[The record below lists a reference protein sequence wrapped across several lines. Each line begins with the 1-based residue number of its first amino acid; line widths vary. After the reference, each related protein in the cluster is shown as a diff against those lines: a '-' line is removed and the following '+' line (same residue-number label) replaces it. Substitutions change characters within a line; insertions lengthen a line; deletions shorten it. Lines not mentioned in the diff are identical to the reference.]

1 MKKTFLIITFLSSN
15 LLFSQ
20 NVNKT
25 LLEGTD
31 WGFPFELKQV
41 TLSKPDS
48 CGQLT
53 HSQIIWYFKNENE
66 PKKVDIGMLVFN
78 QYNDWVEFTN
88 DILKILNAKKN
99 EFGAY
104 PIATGKTYF
113 IYKSDAKPFDLS
125 VVSNSDNKLAILDRR
140 YMPPREIRNAQYRKK
155 ILSLWQNDKC
165 EGGLLID

>member
-1 MKKTFLIITFLSSN
+1 MKKILLIIAFLSSN
-15 LLFSQ
+15 FLFSQ

-25 LLEGTD
+25 LLEGMY

-66 PKKVDIGMLVFN
+66 PKKADIGMLVFN
-78 QYNDWVEFTN
+78 QYNDWVEFTY
-88 DILKILNAKKN
+88 DILKILDAKKS

-113 IYKSDAKPFDLS
+113 IYKGDGKPFDLS
-125 VVSNSDNKLAILDRR
+125 VVSLPDNKLAILDRR
-140 YMPPREIRNAQYRKK
+140 YKPSREVRNAKYGKK
-155 ILSLWQNDKC
+155 IRSLWQNDKC
-165 EGGLLID
+165 EGGALID

>member
-25 LLEGTD
+25 LLEGTH

-53 HSQIIWYFKNENE
+53 HSQIIWYFKNEND
-66 PKKVDIGMLVFN
+66 PKKADVGMLVFN

-88 DILKILNAKKN
+88 DILKILGAKKSPY
-99 EFGAY
+99 GAY

-113 IYKSDAKPFDLS
+113 ISKSDGKPFDLS
-125 VVSNSDNKLAILDRR
+125 IVSNSDNKLALLDKR
-140 YMPPREIRNAQYRKK
+140 YNPPREIVNAQYGKK
-155 ILSLWQNDKC
+155 IHLLWQNDKC